1 MTSPAKAFAF
11 LICLVI
17 PVLASG
23 QKLSLE
29 VQGKPASEVL
39 YDFSGRYGLQISF
52 NEKSLSQYKVNITG
66 EFSSPEEA
74 IRKVIENLPFE
85 LEKQGDVFIIIPQ
98 KKSPKK
104 RTYSITG
111 QVIEKG
117 TREPLPYSH
126 VIINNTGIATDIK
139 GSFSYISSTDSV
151 FQIKATHL
159 GYFILDTLVMGN
171 RNVQFSLSP
180 NFIGLNEV
188 IITHSVVER
197 ASLIGREPGVMKLNH
212 QVANFLPGFGDNSVF
227 NLLRLQP
234 GILASGEQTN
244 ELIVWGC
251 YEGQSKVIFDGFT
264 LYGLKNFNDN
274 ISTFNPLM
282 AKDIEVYKG
291 GFDARYGERVGG
303 IVNITGKN
311 GNTEKTSFTVDINNI
326 TMNGMVEIPLFKT
339 GSLIFA
345 LRHTYYELY
354 NPGDVND
361 LFSRGR
367 GNNAVENVD
376 VNIIP
381 DYRFG
386 DMNLKYSAR
395 IRNTDLFYI
404 SLYSGN
410 DRFSYSINEPFNHI
424 IIKKNTSEK
433 NRQSGG
439 SVFYGK
445 SWKNGYSTHF
455 SLNYTVLNSTF
466 TDNLEI
472 EKVIQQKT
480 EQRIDLYAFNSIR
493 ENSLRVDN
501 RFPVHES
508 HILEGGMIYMANR
521 IELAEDT
528 FDIPR
533 VRFDEEAKR
542 MTLYFQ
548 DNIKLLNIIDIK
560 AGFRL
565 TRANNLKKFYFEPR
579 LSASVRLGESFKI
592 NGAWGLYDQWVTKSS
607 VLDDMGNYRY
617 IWTVCDNESIPVLK
631 AYHYVLG
638 TSYNHNDLTV
648 SIEGYYRNVSGLTRY
663 IRNTALN
670 IEGIYEGIG
679 RSYGVDLM
687 IKKDYKGHSAWI
699 SYTVGKTEEL
709 FEYFKKDEYRR
720 APQDQRHEVKAA
732 ILVNLDPFYIS
743 ADYVFGS
750 GFPSA
755 PAILAEQADD
765 LTYSRLDASFIYK
778 FLDRR
783 LKGEVGLSVLNVMN
797 TENIKYAN
805 FERVSTNADNSV
817 NLYSEAIPITPA
829 LYLKLA
835 M

>member
-159 GYFILDTLVMGN
+159 GYYILDTLIKGN

-180 NFIGLNEV
+180 SIIGLNEV

-565 TRANNLKKFYFEPR
+565 TRAN
-579 LSASVRLGESFKI
+579 
-592 NGAWGLYDQWVTKSS
+592 
-607 VLDDMGNYRY
+607 
-617 IWTVCDNESIPVLK
+617 
-631 AYHYVLG
+631 
-638 TSYNHNDLTV
+638 
-648 SIEGYYRNVSGLTRY
+648 
-663 IRNTALN
+663 
-670 IEGIYEGIG
+670 
-679 RSYGVDLM
+679 
-687 IKKDYKGHSAWI
+687 
-699 SYTVGKTEEL
+699 
-709 FEYFKKDEYRR
+709 
-720 APQDQRHEVKAA
+720 
-732 ILVNLDPFYIS
+732 
-743 ADYVFGS
+743 
-750 GFPSA
+750 
-755 PAILAEQADD
+755 
-765 LTYSRLDASFIYK
+765 
-778 FLDRR
+778 
-783 LKGEVGLSVLNVMN
+783 
-797 TENIKYAN
+797 
-805 FERVSTNADNSV
+805 
-817 NLYSEAIPITPA
+817 
-829 LYLKLA
+829 
-835 M
+835 